1 MVRPDDSL
9 QDLSGRAVK
18 RALQLA
24 AIGVGYTFVVI
35 LVGVWTRLVDAGL
48 GCPDWP
54 GCYGALMVP
63 DAQRAATFA
72 PDVPLDPFKAWME
85 MFHRYIASALGLVAL
100 VLVWMAW
107 KNRHISG
114 YPVIGSWVLLG
125 IICLQGAFGAW
136 TVTLKLWPQVVTLHL
151 LGGFTVLATFFW
163 LYYRLKACH
172 QSDRR
177 PVHPPRLWWL
187 VGLLL
192 VLQVALG
199 GWTSSNYAGIACTG
213 FPTCNNEWWPDYMD
227 FDEGFHLTQEVG
239 PNYLHG
245 QLHAGAR
252 TAIHYTHRL
261 GALALGLGLLVL
273 TLRYIRHRSARPWLI
288 AALATYVLQVS
299 LGVFLVLN
307 SLPLSVA
314 LLHTAGAA
322 LLMLLLLRGG
332 WSLGVNNTASQAYSY
347 RKVVHA

>member
-1 MVRPDDSL
+1 MVRSDDSL
-9 QDLSGRAVK
+9 QDRSRQAVN
-18 RALQLA
+18 RALYLSA
-24 AIGVGYTFVVI
+24 TGVGFTFMVI

-54 GCYGALMVP
+54 GCYGALVVP
-63 DAQRAATFA
+63 DAQRAASFA
-72 PDVPLDPFKAWME
+72 PDIPLDPFKAWME
-85 MFHRYIASALGLVAL
+85 MFHRYIASGLGLVAL
-100 VLVWMAW
+100 VLAWMGW

-114 YPVIGSWVLLG
+114 YPVIGSWLLLG

-136 TVTLKLWPQVVTLHL
+136 TVTLQLWPQVVTLHL

-163 LYYRLKACH
+163 LSYRLNACR
-172 QSDRR
+172 QSDHR
-177 PVHPPRLWWL
+177 PIRPPRLWWL

-192 VLQVALG
+192 VAQVALG

-239 PNYLHG
+239 PNYLYG

-261 GALALGLGLLVL
+261 GALALGLGLLLLSVH
-273 TLRYIRHRSARPWLI
+273 YKRHKSARPWLL
-288 AALATYVLQVS
+288 AALATYLLQVS
-299 LGVFLVLN
+299 LGVILVLN
-307 SLPLSVA
+307 ALPLSVA

-322 LLMLLLLRGG
+322 MLMLLLLRSG
-332 WSLGVNNTASQAYSY
+332 WALGIKESTSQAYSY